1 MCSPTGRA
9 EKPENQGLC
18 PVGSA
23 QNYVAI
29 HNNQSL
35 SFASSMGECLMG
47 LLDPGDSVCPTYALS
62 SVSASQSGVGLSVSQ
77 SAAAS
82 IRPSRLPHGRDSREH
97 CSGFSVGPLKVV
109 EPWSPV
115 LILRR
120 TF

>member
-1 MCSPTGRA
+1 
-9 EKPENQGLC
+9 
-18 PVGSA
+18 
-23 QNYVAI
+23 
-29 HNNQSL
+29 
-35 SFASSMGECLMG
+35 MG

-62 SVSASQSGVGLSVSQ
+62 SVSASQSGVGLGVSQ

-82 IRPSRLPHGRDSREH
+82 IRPSGLPNGRDSHEH